1 MAKKKILLVGE
12 SWVSASVHYKGF
24 DQFFSASS
32 HSGADPLIAALAS
45 SPFELI
51 HMKSEDAVQSFPFDQ
66 AGLDPY
72 AAIILSDIGSNSL
85 LLPAQVWLRGET
97 VPNRLK
103 LIRDWTAKGRG
114 LVMVGGYLSFQGID
128 GRARWRRTAVEEAL
142 PVECLPYDDRVEMPE
157 GMHAEIVD
165 SRHPI
170 LAGVG
175 TDWPALLGVNEV
187 QVKSGKDVR
196 ILARVPKEQG
206 GHPLLVVG
214 PSGKGRSAAWTSDI
228 GPHWLPIGFAAWPG
242 FARLWS
248 NLLTWVSDAR

>member
-1 MAKKKILLVGE
+1 
-12 SWVSASVHYKGF
+12 
-24 DQFFSASS
+24 
-32 HSGADPLIAALAS
+32 
-45 SPFELI
+45 
-51 HMKSEDAVQSFPFDQ
+51 MKSEDAVQSFPFDQ

-114 LVMVGGYLSFQGID
+114 LVMVGGYLSFRGIH

-196 ILARVPKEQG
+196 ILARVPRNRAG
-206 GHPLLVVG
+206 ILCWWSVHPAKAAAQLGLRTSGRTGCQSALQPGRALPAFGAICSLGFRRAVG
-214 PSGKGRSAAWTSDI
+214 EASTACPRRCNSFATLPPSGCHGLSFRVNR
-228 GPHWLPIGFAAWPG
+228 LCWP
-242 FARLWS
+242 
-248 NLLTWVSDAR
+248 